1 MCLPINFYCSAMSIT
16 VLLAYVVLK
25 HVLSILLLL
34 FQKTIMFSRTTA
46 SDGTDVYIFET
57 DVQKLKREKVFFFPL
72 RLHILWALAR
82 ISNSSLHKLQKKII
96 MKHRRCYFIK
106 VVVDDGVYQS
116 NKRYFCS
123 FMSSYRG
130 T

>member
-25 HVLSILLLL
+25 HVVSILLLL

-57 DVQKLKREKVFFFPL
+57 DAQKLKREKVFFPSPSPHL
-72 RLHILWALAR
+72 
-82 ISNSSLHKLQKKII
+82 
-96 MKHRRCYFIK
+96 
-106 VVVDDGVYQS
+106 
-116 NKRYFCS
+116 
-123 FMSSYRG
+123 MSTGSYL
-130 T
+130 